1 MAASSAF
8 QERAWGAACMS
19 LASDHVRWPVKC
31 DVSSPR
37 RATWRLT
44 TRIDPAE
51 VTHSPS
57 SRMTPRQDL
66 EEATAWMSWSSDQL
80 RSG

>member
-1 MAASSAF
+1 
-8 QERAWGAACMS
+8 MS
-19 LASDHVRWPVKC
+19 LASDHVRCPVKC

-37 RATWRLT
+37 RAAWRLT

-57 SRMTPRQDL
+57 SRITPRQDL
-66 EEATAWMSWSSDQL
+66 DTPTASMSWSSDQL
-80 RSG
+80 RPVCEGLAMSEP